1 MHEVMANAFSER
13 GEKVMNELVN
23 LIVGSSTSLDVYVM
37 VRLIIMMVAL
47 ELFAT
52 ACGFLGGYEV
62 NVIFDFHWYITAF
75 VAVRHM

>member
-37 VRLIIMMVAL
+37 VRLIIMMVVL

-52 ACGFLGGYEV
+52 ACGFLGG
-62 NVIFDFHWYITAF
+62 
-75 VAVRHM
+75 MK

>member
-1 MHEVMANAFSER
+1 
-13 GEKVMNELVN
+13 MNELVN

-52 ACGFLGGYEV
+52 ACGFLGG
-62 NVIFDFHWYITAF
+62 
-75 VAVRHM
+75 MK

>member
-52 ACGFLGGYEV
+52 ACGFLGG
-62 NVIFDFHWYITAF
+62 
-75 VAVRHM
+75 MK

>member
-23 LIVGSSTSLDVYVM
+23 LIVGSSTSLDVYVI

-52 ACGFLGGYEV
+52 ACGFLGG
-62 NVIFDFHWYITAF
+62 
-75 VAVRHM
+75 MK